1 MSLEDKGLGGYRKMI
16 EELGGVED
24 ALSLTFQQSAKLHS
38 AYLNPYVVWISRFLG
53 FNKRF
58 VKASGCYL
66 FDEGN
71 KRYLDFLAGFGALN
85 LGHEPPEVIQ
95 ALRQVE
101 NQPNFLQSY
110 LNPLAGK
117 FAEYLVHLTS
127 GKLSRVF
134 FCNSGA
140 EACEAGIKLARAA
153 SKKRFLVYTQGAFHG
168 KTMGALSVSGR
179 EKYKTPFMPLVPD
192 TISVPY
198 NNEEAVEA
206 VLRKGNVAAFIVEP
220 IQGEAGVIVPREGYL
235 KSIRKLCDEYNALL
249 IVDEV
254 QTGMGRTGRFFCY
267 EYEEVIPD
275 ILLLSKSLGGG
286 VMPIGAMLAKD
297 SIWRRAYGSL
307 EKCLLH
313 TTTFGGNSRAC
324 ACGIAAVQLL
334 LSKGL
339 IKNAETMGKLLL
351 SKLSILQSRYS
362 ILKSVRGKGLM
373 IGLSI
378 ARVKGKKSLMEGA
391 LALWIAGQLLKR
403 HQIITAF
410 TLNNYDVL
418 RLAPPLMVSEEDIC
432 YFVNSL
438 EDVLKSAEKFSGFG
452 FLKREHAH

>member
-1 MSLEDKGLGGYRKMI
+1 MI

-153 SKKRFLVYTQGAFHG
+153 SKKRFLVY
-168 KTMGALSVSGR
+168 
-179 EKYKTPFMPLVPD
+179 
-192 TISVPY
+192 
-198 NNEEAVEA
+198 
-206 VLRKGNVAAFIVEP
+206 
-220 IQGEAGVIVPREGYL
+220 
-235 KSIRKLCDEYNALL
+235 
-249 IVDEV
+249 
-254 QTGMGRTGRFFCY
+254 
-267 EYEEVIPD
+267 
-275 ILLLSKSLGGG
+275 
-286 VMPIGAMLAKD
+286 
-297 SIWRRAYGSL
+297 
-307 EKCLLH
+307 
-313 TTTFGGNSRAC
+313 
-324 ACGIAAVQLL
+324 
-334 LSKGL
+334 
-339 IKNAETMGKLLL
+339 
-351 SKLSILQSRYS
+351 SILFPEIAIAISGNWGVDCLYYVQS
-362 ILKSVRGKGLM
+362 
-373 IGLSI
+373 
-378 ARVKGKKSLMEGA
+378 
-391 LALWIAGQLLKR
+391 
-403 HQIITAF
+403 
-410 TLNNYDVL
+410 
-418 RLAPPLMVSEEDIC
+418 
-432 YFVNSL
+432 
-438 EDVLKSAEKFSGFG
+438 
-452 FLKREHAH
+452 